1 VSATATAPT
10 QAANEPELD
19 PGYVVDGR
27 YQIKNILGTGGVGVV
42 YRAKDKKLPHDV
54 AIKVLQKKHAS
65 HPSLRARFER
75 EAKALAALHHPN
87 IVSVSDYGIADGR
100 PFVVMELLS
109 GLTLREVIDR
119 GPVEPDRAFE
129 ITKQLLRGLSYAH
142 NHGLVH
148 RDIKPGN
155 VFLQEIENQ
164 PEVVKILDFGFAKWL
179 VDQPDANPNLSKEG
193 MVMGTPSYLPPE
205 QAAGE
210 ATDARTDIYAVGVLL
225 FEMLAGVKPFTG
237 TLIEL
242 LRQHLTAKVPR
253 ISQVSRT
260 RKETPELRKL
270 IERAMAK
277 KPGDRFTDA
286 SQFLK
291 AIDTLPKPAIRKKGR
306 GAMVAAVG
314 GLALACA
321 FAGAVTWVATRP
333 DPRAEMQRLQASAQ
347 SIFSSVEPSD
357 LATPTRTGSVEDG
370 IEDVADETNG
380 DPAGTTADAAIVA
393 ETQSDPA
400 TGTTG
405 GSSTTSVAEEPPV
418 DVIRD
423 VRQLVDQRLAVSDDQ
438 VTILR
443 TYARE
448 NDSGAAYLLLAHVYS
463 QRNWWSDAVRNY
475 RSAFEAEPRIK
486 DDPAVLDNLLHISA
500 MSEASNIEA
509 FDVVKRIYGR
519 DALPAVEA
527 ILEDQETSWQE
538 KRQLRRLRRELVR
551 LPRSG

>member
-1 VSATATAPT
+1 MSAQPSASTASGS
-10 QAANEPELD
+10 EPELD
-19 PGYVVDGR
+19 PGYVVDDR
-27 YQIKNILGTGGVGVV
+27 YRIVGVLGTGGVGVV
-42 YRAKDKKLPHDV
+42 YRAKDLKLPHEV

-109 GLTLREVIDR
+109 GFTVREVIDR
-119 GPVEPDRAFE
+119 GPVDPDRAFE

-142 NHGLVH
+142 GRGLVH

-155 VFLQEIENQ
+155 VFLQEIEHQ

-179 VDQPDANPNLSKEG
+179 VDHPEADPNLSKEG

-210 ATDARTDIYAVGVLL
+210 QTDGRTDIYAVGVLL
-225 FEMLAGVKPFTG
+225 FEMLAGVKPFNG
-237 TLIEL
+237 PLIEL

-260 RKETPELRKL
+260 RKETPELRRM
-270 IERAMAK
+270 IEKAMAK
-277 KPGDRFTDA
+277 KPDDRFADA
-286 SQFLK
+286 SQFLR
-291 AIDTLPKPAIRKKGR
+291 AIESLPKPAIREKGR
-306 GAMVAAVG
+306 GAMVMAVT

-333 DPRAEMQRLQASAQ
+333 DPRAEIARLRASAEGVL
-347 SIFSSVEPSD
+347 SGPGHVS
-357 LATPTRTGSVEDG
+357 TPTRAGGVALADPPPEGAGAADDASVET
-370 IEDVADETNG
+370 IAPVATAAPTSAPAAPSETAATREG
-380 DPAGTTADAAIVA
+380 DPEA
-393 ETQSDPA
+393 
-400 TGTTG
+400 
-405 GSSTTSVAEEPPV
+405 PV
-418 DVIRD
+418 DVVRD
-423 VRQLVDQRLAVSDDQ
+423 VRHLVDAHLAVSDDQ
-438 VTILR
+438 VAVLR

-448 NDSGAAYLLLAHVYS
+448 ADSGAAYLLLAHVYS

-475 RSAFEAEPRIK
+475 RSAFDAEPRIK

-509 FDVVKRIYGR
+509 FDLVEHIYGR
-519 DALPAVEA
+519 DALPAVEQ
-527 ILEDQETSWQE
+527 ILEDQDTGWQE
-538 KRQLRRLRRELVR
+538 KRQLRRLRRQLAR
-551 LPRSG
+551 LPHAG